1 MSYFVIY
8 SVLRA
13 FLSTRDEKTLLILC
27 RVFRIYNCNEFYVLD
42 FSVHIRNFSVYWRSN
57 LSCDKTTLPLAEDGS
72 VWKLKLQLVGESWPN
87 VPNKSIYIGM
97 TCKYSVKGIVGIRN
111 EITNFTGRCS
121 FKIADFDK
129 CSPTVPLGW
138 HTKLATLFY
147 YI

>member
-27 RVFRIYNCNEFYVLD
+27 RVFRIYNCNELYVLD
-42 FSVHIRNFSVYWRSN
+42 LNFPCTFGTFLIMGRVIS
-57 LSCDKTTLPLAEDGS
+57 LAI
-72 VWKLKLQLVGESWPN
+72 KLHFRWLKMGRFELVGESWPN

-138 HTKLATLFY
+138 QTKLATLFY